1 LTLSIY
7 ADDVLNN
14 NRNAFN
20 SFETPLLIRSKQ
32 NTGKFGFSL
41 NNKILSKNKL
51 AKENPNL
58 LNKEK
63 KQDFGILNQYGVTII
78 NDYRFYL
85 DFVKRKSS
93 IMVTKF
99 LK

>member
-1 LTLSIY
+1 M
-7 ADDVLNN
+7 
-14 NRNAFN
+14 
-20 SFETPLLIRSKQ
+20 LIRSKQ
-32 NTGKFGFSL
+32 DTRKFGFSL
-41 NNKILSKNKL
+41 KNKILSKNKL

-85 DFVKRKSS
+85 DFVKRKSP

>member
-1 LTLSIY
+1 M
-7 ADDVLNN
+7 
-14 NRNAFN
+14 
-20 SFETPLLIRSKQ
+20 LIRSKQ
-32 NTGKFGFSL
+32 DTRKFGFSL
-41 NNKILSKNKL
+41 KNKILSKNKL

-85 DFVKRKSS
+85 DFFKRKSS